1 MRLFKWEQGFEETVD
16 EGARRKMSP
25 RSALR
30 EVSPGKVLRPCE
42 KKDDREE
49 IERVLVLAGGRREAI
64 KARIERECG
73 GEREW
78 Y

>member
-1 MRLFKWEQGFEETVD
+1 MRLFKWEQSIAET
-16 EGARRKMSP
+16 EGAKKRIKSP
-25 RSALR
+25 CSALS
-30 EVSPGKVLRPCE
+30 ELSPGKVLKPCE
-42 KKDDREE
+42 KKEDREE
-49 IERVLVLAGGRREAI
+49 IERVMVLAGGLREAI